1 MVRLLH
7 IESRQAIRNP
17 RTVFLSTAFWL
28 CAIFFLHA
36 PFVQAQVSQYSF
48 NAATAVYQAG
58 NNPGNPTPANVFP
71 LNWDDETATLNIPFD
86 FYYNGNVYT
95 TSGTLGV
102 SANGWVA
109 FSNGPISMTGTSAGG
124 SFVSKLDATGLYLGG
139 SANNQGIAVFNA
151 DIEEQVFANIS
162 GTIAS
167 GSNLVT
173 AVSSFADIRIGTRLS
188 GTGIND
194 GTVVTAFDAG
204 AGTITMSSQATA
216 SGSILITPRSSIY
229 AFIRG
234 TAPNREWVVQWT
246 QVHRYNAASTES
258 ISFQLIL
265 HEAGGNAANQL
276 IRVMMGDCSSSIAGS
291 LQLQM
296 GLRGLSS
303 SDFHARAH
311 GAGWS
316 ATAQASGNNE
326 HILYSQ
332 SDLPLSGESFDW
344 LPCTS
349 IPAVAGSISGAAS
362 VCAGSMN
369 TYILSPVAGATFY
382 TWSFSGV
389 GASFSATTSN
399 PANTISFGTG
409 ATSGTL
415 TVSAG
420 NACGSSAS
428 SNLSITV
435 NPLPSASISYPST
448 SYCISTVGPISVTQT
463 GTGGG
468 TYSSSPAGLTI
479 HPTTGAITPSS
490 STPGSYIV
498 QYSYNNGTCPN
509 TTTFPVQIQA
519 ALSGTYTV
527 GSGGHFATL
536 TAAVQAYNNSCLS
549 GPVVFELISAN
560 YSGSESYPIIIAKN
574 NSASSVNSLRI
585 KPAAGNT
592 ALIYGVLN
600 DNALIRVHGDYV
612 IIDGSNNGSQSRNL
626 TIWNEGAVRPRVVLF
641 GSSGTT
647 PVHHDS
653 LMNCIIRNGT
663 TDAGAVVCSD
673 ASNIA
678 NPGYFHSIRIQ
689 NNIIRNSFYGI
700 YCIAVNSGSNGNG
713 LCIDDND
720 MSASGVDAIQF
731 TGIFLQGVTGAK
743 VRNNLLANFRG
754 TDDASDNG
762 IWLHTGV
769 RNTQVTGNTIRNLNY
784 TGTAGHGGRGIFISS
799 GVTNTNL
806 LIANNMIANLSGDG
820 FNYNNVASGMN
831 NPTGILLT
839 SGPMSNIKIYNN
851 SIYLGGVPGF
861 TNTLN
866 NSSAISVCIRFR
878 GPDIQAEIVN
888 NILVNRLGRVAS
900 LGLGSVGIL
909 TNAANASQFVQLDNN
924 IYHIAGTGGGS
935 NPFGMIG
942 GGQYGSFAGW
952 RTITGKDANS
962 LNPGL
967 PVFMSGEDLRLN
979 PTGNNGIH
987 NRGILLADIPDDI
1000 DGFTRHPQTPDIGCA
1015 EFVPAQT
1022 ACWVGKVSVDWTDP
1036 KNWEAN
1042 VVPSD
1047 STDVRID
1054 GGYTFLPTISGAQSV
1069 RGLNLLSPSTPPVLS
1084 LLPGSLLKINGIL
1097 SYSGSA
1103 RILADQATVQMNG
1116 TGAQS
1121 IPAGIFQDNKVL
1133 NLIVGNSSDEGLTL
1147 NGPLDVY
1154 RSLTFTSE
1162 GKRLNTGGHLVFK
1175 STASGTAWLGDI
1187 TGKIINGDATVER
1200 FIPTGLTHGKSW
1212 QFISVPVSGTQTV
1225 KQAWQEGNAPMGNL
1239 VPGYGTII
1247 TANIPGATALGFDVA
1262 TPVAS
1267 GPGMKVY
1274 NPVTNNWDGIANTSS
1289 LPIGNTKG
1297 YFVFVRGD
1305 RSVTTSTAP
1314 ATPTILRAKG
1324 RLFTASS
1331 GEQPTA
1337 TTILPDAFES
1347 IGNPYASAIDFE
1359 QISKPGPAF
1368 VDNTFYVWDPLL
1380 PGSQGLGGY
1389 QTISAVNGFKPVPG
1403 GTSTYP
1409 SDSVIT
1415 RIESGQAFFMHATGP
1430 GSGGSISFSE
1440 SSKIGESRLVH
1451 RGQGTSQALS
1461 NFRVQLYAGQGNDAR
1476 LADAA
1481 VALFSSTYSREYD
1494 AFDALKL
1501 MNGGENLGISLKGK
1515 VVSVEAR
1522 DEVRNADT
1530 IQLHMSNLRRQ
1541 SYSLTWQAN
1550 ELPVAAFTAWLH
1562 DRYLNTV
1569 QPLQMNGN
1577 DQVVFEVNA
1586 DQASA
1591 AANRFFIVFRESR
1604 PLPVTFITTSSIRQ
1618 RDESVLV
1625 KWVVASEQSITHYE
1639 VEKSRDGRNFSG
1651 IGQVRAT
1658 GSPLQQEYT
1667 FTDNRAGKERIFYR
1681 VRAVEVDGRGQ
1692 YSGISS
1698 VQALTSES
1706 NISVYPNPVQGKRIN
1721 LQTSL
1726 PEGRYQ
1732 LRLVSAAGQVVYQ
1745 SDIRI
1750 LSGRQNQVIALP
1762 GHTAAGTYQL
1772 QLHASGHP
1780 SDIVQILIQ

>member
-1 MVRLLH
+1 MVRLIH

-28 CAIFFLHA
+28 FAILFLRA
-36 PFVQAQVSQYSF
+36 PFTQAQVSQYAF
-48 NAATAVYQAG
+48 NAATASYQAG
-58 NNPGNPTPANVFP
+58 TNPANPTPASIFP
-71 LNWDDETATLNIPFD
+71 LNWDDETAVLAIPFD
-86 FYYNGNVYT
+86 FHYNGTVYT

-109 FSNGPISMTGTSAGG
+109 FSNGLISMTGQGAGG
-124 SFVSKLDATGLYLGG
+124 SFVSKLDASGVYLNG
-139 SANNQGIAVFNA
+139 SANNQGLAVFNA
-151 DIEEQVFANIS
+151 DLEEQVFANFT
-162 GTIAS
+162 GTISS
-167 GSNLVT
+167 GSSQVT
-173 AVSSFADIRIGTRLS
+173 AVSSFSDIRIGTRLS
-188 GTGIND
+188 GLGIND
-194 GTVVTAFDAG
+194 GTVVTAFDSG
-204 AGTITMSSQATA
+204 AGTITMSSQALN
-216 SGSILITPRSSIY
+216 SGTIQITPRSSIY
-229 AFIRG
+229 AFTRG

-246 QVHRYNAASTES
+246 QVHRYNAASLES

-276 IRVMMGDCSSSIAGS
+276 IRVLMGDCSSSISGS
-291 LQLQM
+291 LSVQM
-296 GLRGLSS
+296 GLRGSSS

-311 GAGWS
+311 GGGWS
-316 ATAQASGNNE
+316 ATAQASGNAE

-332 SDLPLSGESFDW
+332 FDLPLSGEAFDW

-349 IPAVAGSISGAAS
+349 VPAVPGAISGALS

-369 TYILSPVAGATFY
+369 TYIISPVAGASFY
-382 TWSFSGV
+382 TWSYSGL
-389 GASFSATTSN
+389 GASFTATTIN
-399 PANTISFGTG
+399 PSNTISFGTG
-409 ATSGTL
+409 ASSGTL
-415 TVSAG
+415 SVTAG
-420 NACGSSAS
+420 NLCGQSAA

-435 NPLPSASISYPST
+435 NPLPTASISYPST
-448 SYCISTVGPISVTQT
+448 SYCVNTVGSIAVTQT

-468 TYSSSPAGLTI
+468 MYSSSPAGLSI

-509 TTTFPVQIQA
+509 TTTFPIQILST
-519 ALSGTYTV
+519 LSGTYTV
-527 GSGGHFATL
+527 GSGGNYATL

-560 YSGSESYPIIIAKN
+560 YSGSETYPIIIAKN
-574 NSASSVNSLRI
+574 SSASAVNTLRI

-612 IIDGSNNGSQSRNL
+612 VIDGSNNGSQSRNL

-641 GSSGTT
+641 GSTGTT

-673 ASNIA
+673 ATNIA

-689 NNIIRNSFYGI
+689 NNVIRNSFYGI

-713 LCIDDND
+713 LCIEGND

-731 TGIFLQGVTGAK
+731 TGIFLQGVNGAK

-769 RNTQVTGNTIRNLNY
+769 RNTQVTGNIIRNLNY
-784 TGTAGHGGRGIFISS
+784 TGTAGHGARGIFISS
-799 GVTNTNL
+799 GTVNTNL

-820 FNYNNVASGMN
+820 FNYNNVTFGMN

-851 SIYLGGVPGF
+851 SIYLGGVSGF

-909 TNAANASQFVQLDNN
+909 TNAANASQFIQLDNN

-967 PVFMSGEDLRLN
+967 PVFISGEDLRLN
-979 PTGNNGIH
+979 PTGNNTIH
-987 NRGILLADIPDDI
+987 NRGILLSEIQDDI
-1000 DGFTRHPQTPDIGCA
+1000 DGFTRHPQTPDIGCS
-1015 EFVPAQT
+1015 EFIPAQT
-1022 ACWVGKVSVDWTDP
+1022 ACWVGKLSTDWSNP
-1036 KNWEAN
+1036 QNWEAN
-1042 VVPSD
+1042 VVPTD

-1054 GGYTFLPTISGAQSV
+1054 GGYSFLPSITGSQSV
-1069 RGLNLLSPSTPPVLS
+1069 RGLNLLSPATPPVLT
-1084 LLPGSLLKINGIL
+1084 LLPGSLLKINGTL
-1097 SYSGSA
+1097 AYSGAA
-1103 RILADQATVQMNG
+1103 RILADQATIQMNG
-1116 TGAQS
+1116 TAAQS

-1133 NLIVGNSSDEGLTL
+1133 NLVIGNSSNDGLTL
-1147 NGPLDVY
+1147 SGPIDVY
-1154 RSLTFTSE
+1154 RSLTFTNE
-1162 GKRLNTGGHLVFK
+1162 GKRLNTAGNLTFK
-1175 STASGTAWLGDI
+1175 STATGTAWLGDV

-1200 FIPTGLTHGKSW
+1200 FIPTGITHGKSW
-1212 QFISVPVSGTQTV
+1212 QFIAVPVSGTQTV
-1225 KQAWQEGNAPMGNL
+1225 NQAWQEGNVPMANL
-1239 VPGYGTII
+1239 VPGFGTII
-1247 TANIPGATALGFDVA
+1247 TANIPGATTLGFDVA

-1274 NPVTNNWDGIANTSS
+1274 NPATNNWDGIANTNS
-1289 LPIGNTKG
+1289 LPIGNAKG

-1331 GEQPTA
+1331 GEQPPA
-1337 TTILPDAFES
+1337 MTILPDAFES

-1359 QISKPGPAF
+1359 QINKPGPSS

-1403 GTSTYP
+1403 GTITYP
-1409 SDSVIT
+1409 SDSIIT

-1440 SSKIGESRLVH
+1440 SAKIGDSRLVH
-1451 RGQGTSQALS
+1451 RGSSTSAVYP
-1461 NFRVQLYAGQGNDAR
+1461 NFRMQLFAGQVSDAK

-1481 VALFSSTYSREYD
+1481 VVLFSPAYSREYD
-1494 AFDALKL
+1494 AHDALKL
-1501 MNGGENLGISLKGK
+1501 LNGGENLGVSLKGK
-1515 VVSVEAR
+1515 IVSVEAR
-1522 DEVRNADT
+1522 DEIRNADT
-1530 IQLHMSNLRRQ
+1530 IHIHISNLRRQ
-1541 SYSLTWQAN
+1541 TYSLQWQAN
-1550 ELPVAAFTAWLH
+1550 DLPVAGFTAWLH
-1562 DRYLNTV
+1562 DRYLDTQ
-1569 QPLQMNGN
+1569 QPLSMTGT
-1577 DQVVFEVNA
+1577 DIIVFDVNT

-1591 AANRFFIVFRESR
+1591 AANRFFIVFRENR
-1604 PLPVTFITTSSIRQ
+1604 PLPVTFISTSSIRQ

-1625 KWVVASEQSITHYE
+1625 KWVVASEQSITKYE
-1639 VEKSRDGRNFSG
+1639 VEKSSDGRNFTG

-1658 GSPLQQEYT
+1658 GSPLEQAYT
-1667 FTDNRAGKERIFYR
+1667 FTDSRAGKERIFYR
-1681 VRAVEVDGRGQ
+1681 VRAVEMDGRGQ
-1692 YSGISS
+1692 YSNITS
-1698 VQALTSES
+1698 VQALQMES
-1706 NISVYPNPVQGKRIN
+1706 AISVYPNPVQDKRVN
-1721 LQTSL
+1721 LQTNL
-1726 PEGRYQ
+1726 PEGQYRV
-1732 LRLVSAAGQVVYQ
+1732 RFISASGQVVYQ
-1745 SDIRI
+1745 SDIRV
-1750 LSGRQNQVIALP
+1750 LSGRQAQVINLP
-1762 GHTAAGTYQL
+1762 GHMAAGTYQL
-1772 QLHASGHP
+1772 QVQISGHSLETVP
-1780 SDIVQILIQ
+1780 VFVQ